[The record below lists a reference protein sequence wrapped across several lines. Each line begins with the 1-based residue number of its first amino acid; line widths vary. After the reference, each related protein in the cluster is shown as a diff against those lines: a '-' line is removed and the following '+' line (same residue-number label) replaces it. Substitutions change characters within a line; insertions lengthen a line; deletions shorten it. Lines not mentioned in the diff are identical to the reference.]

1 MSPKPPPTEDGQGAA
16 MKYRWPVVAVVAVG
30 LLAGAMGAR
39 AEGTLRVCSDPAYL
53 PYSDR
58 AGQGFEN
65 AAARI
70 VADALHDKL
79 EYTWYDTRGK
89 GGFSQFLS
97 QTLDKGECDV
107 VMSLPYG
114 SQEEQTTNPWYVSSY
129 VFIFKKSK
137 GYDITSL
144 DSPALHRLKIGFESE
159 TPIETGLQLRGMV
172 TTATPFDVAGTPGES
187 PRAMLQAVQDGKVDV
202 MITWEPSVG
211 AFLKDYPD
219 LAVVMVPNERD
230 MGPPEQY
237 TFPMAMGVREG
248 NKALLDQL
256 NGVIKAHQDELTRAL
271 EAHGV
276 HYPGAASGSPSPGVA
291 GVQ

>member
-1 MSPKPPPTEDGQGAA
+1 
-16 MKYRWPVVAVVAVG
+16 MKYRWPMVSIAAIG
-30 LLAGAMGAR
+30 LLAGTTGAR

-53 PYSDR
+53 PYSNQ

-65 AAARI
+65 EAARI

-79 EYTWYDTRGK
+79 EYVWYDTRGK
-89 GGFSQFLS
+89 GGFEQFLA

-114 SQEEQTTNPWYVSSY
+114 SREEQTTNPWYVSSY

-144 DSPALHRLKIGFESE
+144 DSPILHKVKLGFESE

-172 TTATPFDVAGTPGES
+172 TTATPFDVADTPGES
-187 PRAMLQAVQDGKVDV
+187 PRSMLQAVEDGKIDV
-202 MITWEPSVG
+202 MITWQPSVG
-211 AFLKDYPD
+211 AFLKAYPD
-219 LAVVMVPNERD
+219 LKVVMVPNERE
-230 MGPPEQY
+230 MGSPEQY
-237 TFPMAMGVREG
+237 TFPMAMGVRE
-248 NKALLDQL
+248 NDKALADKL
-256 NGVIKAHQDELTRAL
+256 NAAIKAHQDALTRAL

-276 HYPGAASGSPSPGVA
+276 RYPGSASGSPSPGMA
-291 GVQ
+291 GTP